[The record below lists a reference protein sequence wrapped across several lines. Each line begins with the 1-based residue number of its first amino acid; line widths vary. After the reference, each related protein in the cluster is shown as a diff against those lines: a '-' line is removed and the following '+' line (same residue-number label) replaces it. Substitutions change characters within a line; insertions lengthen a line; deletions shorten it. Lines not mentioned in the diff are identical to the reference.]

1 MSANMSVMLAEL
13 LEANAALSESTPDLP
28 TSCLQNRFRLHKPC
42 ATERLQR
49 INVFLTYTPWH
60 LFFCL
65 TAIFD
70 AEGRRERER
79 ELSSRQ
85 TLLPCIS
92 RVVLTVLHAV
102 PCGGTDVSVKILPGI
117 Q

>member
-70 AEGRRERER
+70 AEGRRERAVFQTESFAMH
-79 ELSSRQ
+79 LS
-85 TLLPCIS
+85 
-92 RVVLTVLHAV
+92 
-102 PCGGTDVSVKILPGI
+102 CGVDSPSCGAMRGH
-117 Q
+117 